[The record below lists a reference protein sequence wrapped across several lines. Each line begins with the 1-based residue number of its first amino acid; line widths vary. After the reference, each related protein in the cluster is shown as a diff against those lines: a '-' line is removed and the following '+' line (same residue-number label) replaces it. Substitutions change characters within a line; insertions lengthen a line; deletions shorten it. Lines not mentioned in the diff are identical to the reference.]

1 MKQDDLKKVGILSV
15 IISFLITFL
24 INLSP
29 MPMASYTGGIKPENY
44 QILKDYAMEIA
55 SNSDTEAEDG
65 LKVTKNLTRETLIVD
80 IDASLYGIEAIFPI
94 SNYNEIIENGKI
106 SFEGVI
112 EYDNV
117 VYSEHT
123 DVAPPVVYIMGSII
137 LFTFLSYMMYFLLYA
152 IKNCSDQNK

>member
-1 MKQDDLKKVGILSV
+1 MKQVDLKKVGISV

-24 INLSP
+24 INFSP
-29 MPMASYTGGIKPENY
+29 MPMASYTGVIKPENY

-55 SNSDTEAEDG
+55 SNSDTESEDG
-65 LKVTKNLTRETLIVD
+65 LKVTKNLNRESLIVD
-80 IDASLYGIEAIFPI
+80 IDASFYEIEAIFPI

-123 DVAPPVVYIMGSII
+123 DVAPPVVYIIGSII
-137 LFTFLSYMMYFLLYA
+137 VFTFLSYMIYLILCA
-152 IKNCSDQNK
+152 IKNCSGQNK